1 MKAEQLSNLMVIFG
15 GTGDLTH
22 RKLIP
27 ALYNLL
33 NEGILPDAFAVV
45 SVGRRNKT
53 SEEYREELKK
63 SVQQYSRFS
72 MEQEKWEV
80 LAQKIHYYPLDFRQ
94 GEGYTSL
101 DDYLKKMEKQY
112 GTKGNRMYYLAV
124 APEYFEVIVDHLHAY
139 EMTDSSEGWKRVVIE
154 KPFGRDL
161 QSARYLNKKITHA
174 FTEQNTY
181 RIDHYLGK
189 EMLQNIMVIRFANA
203 FFEPIWNNKFI
214 DHIQISSSET
224 LGVEER
230 GGYYE
235 KAGVLRDMIQNHMLQ
250 LLALTAMEPPV
261 RLDTESIRDEK
272 VKILKGLRKMSVEE
286 IRSNVILGQYGSNG
300 EKKGYRQENRISP
313 TSDTETF
320 MALKVQIENFRWG
333 GVPFYIRTGKRL
345 PKKSTEII
353 VQFKSIPEILYWK
366 EFENLKPNLLVI
378 RIQPMEGIF
387 MQFNAKKPGTETQI
401 VPVQMDFCQNCEIGS
416 NSPEAYERLLYDVMK
431 GDSTL
436 FTRWDEVEY
445 SWRFIDTIAKAW
457 EREKPL
463 FPNYDAGTWG
473 PKEADELLR
482 KDGRKW
488 WIL

>member
-401 VPVQMDFCQNCEIGS
+401 IPVQMDFCQNCEIGS

-488 WIL
+488 WNL

>member
-488 WIL
+488 WNL

>member
-473 PKEADELLR
+473 PKEADELLQ

-488 WIL
+488 WDL

>member
-387 MQFNAKKPGTETQI
+387 MQ
-401 VPVQMDFCQNCEIGS
+401 
-416 NSPEAYERLLYDVMK
+416 
-431 GDSTL
+431 
-436 FTRWDEVEY
+436 
-445 SWRFIDTIAKAW
+445 
-457 EREKPL
+457 
-463 FPNYDAGTWG
+463 
-473 PKEADELLR
+473 
-482 KDGRKW
+482 
-488 WIL
+488 